1 MTLQDENVVAY
12 IAKLRRLL
20 GKDGMPSGNGDM

>member
-1 MTLQDENVVAY
+1 MTLQDEQVVAF
-12 IAKLRRLL
+12 IAKLGLL